1 MVSGIFS
8 LSLNVF
14 RTCINSAFHRAF
26 AFMSSDADGT
36 FLTAEELQSLKDQLK
51 TDEGYKDEIYI
62 DTEGYPTFGI
72 GHLIRLTD
80 EEYGKPVG
88 TKVKDERIQE
98 VFEADVHI
106 ATQEVLVVFPSAN
119 TFPGEVKEILINM
132 MFNLGR
138 PRLKKFKNFIAA
150 VNEGDW
156 NRAADEMVD
165 SLWYK
170 QVKGRAER
178 LVARMRAVASNAGN

>member
-1 MVSGIFS
+1 
-8 LSLNVF
+8 
-14 RTCINSAFHRAF
+14 
-26 AFMSSDADGT
+26 MSSDADGT

-72 GHLIRLTD
+72 GHLIRPTD

-88 TKVKDERIQE
+88 TKVPDERIQE